1 VQKAVRDVIEA
12 KKVAETRTPYRSRR
26 VQITDTMPLDEIMIT
41 LTELEKEM
49 KEAAR
54 ALEFEQ
60 AAELRDEIARIKK
73 LLPGSGGGRKP
84 ALSKRR

>member
-1 VQKAVRDVIEA
+1 
-12 KKVAETRTPYRSRR
+12 
-26 VQITDTMPLDEIMIT
+26 MIT
-41 LTELEKEM
+41 LAEMEKEM
-49 KEAAR
+49 KEAAQ

-73 LLPGSGGGRKP
+73 LLPGSGGGRKN